1 MIKKAYFI
9 FLFFVIACVN
19 NKGVYWCG
27 DHPCMNDKE
36 KQAYFKK
43 TMTVEVKEISSENY
57 EEDSEMKKLLE
68 QAKDEEKERILN
80 EIDLKKKEKSD
91 EKHRIKEE
99 KELAKQAKLDEK
111 RRIKEEKELAKQA
124 KLDEKRRIKEEKELA
139 KKIKLDEKKIIK
151 EEKKSIEKVKLEEK
165 ETKIEDKNIKIQTPV
180 ASLDIDITNE
190 QFDVI
195 VEKIFKRNANRSY
208 PEINDMPN

>member
-111 RRIKEEKELAKQA
+111 RRIKEEKELAK
-124 KLDEKRRIKEEKELA
+124 
-139 KKIKLDEKKIIK
+139 KIKLDEKKIIK